1 MILPVVVLINQPARL
16 NELTCLHI
24 LYVEIQLDK
33 IIIHGLA
40 ESEIS
45 DLDFSAITLCVMTAV
60 GAKADLTFV
69 QTGSRQLGMGRRVD
83 LIFQF
88 STQERS
94 GSYISDGFGF
104 EFALPDHDR
113 SGGA

>member
-1 MILPVVVLINQPARL
+1 VLHSDIFIIDCTARL
-16 NELTCLHI
+16 SESTPIQI
-24 LYVEIQLDK
+24 LYIESQQGKV
-33 IIIHGLA
+33 IIHGHT
-40 ESEIS
+40 EDEITNF
-45 DLDFSAITLCVMTAV
+45 DFGDITLRVQGSD

-104 EFALPDHDR
+104 QFVLPDHDR
-113 SGGA
+113 SGSA